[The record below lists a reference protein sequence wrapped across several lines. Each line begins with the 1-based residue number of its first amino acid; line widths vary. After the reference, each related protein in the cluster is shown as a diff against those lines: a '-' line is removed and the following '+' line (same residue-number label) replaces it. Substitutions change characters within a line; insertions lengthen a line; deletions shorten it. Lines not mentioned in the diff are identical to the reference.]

1 MIRQDDEE
9 FSEVVQ
15 ECRVSVSFHL
25 CLERLHFVYT
35 VDLRCGNHLAV
46 VELGCGERS
55 EPHRTVRG
63 GIPVSSPVS
72 PA

>member
-55 EPHRTVRG
+55 EAKRTAPHRSRRD
-63 GIPVSSPVS
+63 SSIEPS
-72 PA
+72 